1 MHHTQVIQPLLPSLT
16 RPIASIVVDRP
27 DIAAHAR
34 NVVLSQGGS
43 TLSLI
48 HQPCDATE
56 LWSVMVRQML
66 TFAARETV
74 REIVDGFDLEPVAT
88 REAAEQEVLR
98 LRDDL
103 YEAAVMYA
111 VSTNP
116 PKDGPAAGAPTAV
129 GSPLDRVLEDA
140 ALKFVGAVVRLHR
153 GEW

>member
-48 HQPCDATE
+48 HQPADATE
-56 LWSVMVRQML
+56 LWSVMVRQIL

-74 REIVDGFDLEPVAT
+74 REIVEGFGLEPVAT

-98 LRDDL
+98 LRDEL
-103 YEAAVMYA
+103 HEAAVMYA

-116 PKDGPAAGAPTAV
+116 PPKDGGPV
-129 GSPLDRVLEDA
+129 GSPLDRVMEDA